1 MRKAVI
7 NMCNYILGEAV
18 KIAMEHSGS
27 FQVTVVER
35 PQETAK
41 KCHSLAADVA
51 LMEVTSAAPCLL
63 EERLRS
69 RDEIKR
75 SCPDC
80 KVVLLVDENS
90 DRQVAERI
98 KQAKCDGL
106 IDQFVY
112 GSTSASYLVALLET
126 L

>member
-7 NMCNYILGEAV
+7 NMRNYVLGEAV

-27 FQVTVVER
+27 FQVTVVENPR
-35 PQETAK
+35 ETAQ
-41 KCHSLAADVA
+41 KCRSLAADAA
-51 LMEVTSAAPCLL
+51 LLEVTSLTPWLL
-63 EERLRS
+63 EDRLRS

-75 SCPDC
+75 TCPGC
-80 KVVLLVDENS
+80 KVVLMVDENS
-90 DRQVAERI
+90 DKQVAARV
-98 KQAKCDGL
+98 KQAKIDGL

-112 GSTSASYLVALLET
+112 GSTSASYLVALMET